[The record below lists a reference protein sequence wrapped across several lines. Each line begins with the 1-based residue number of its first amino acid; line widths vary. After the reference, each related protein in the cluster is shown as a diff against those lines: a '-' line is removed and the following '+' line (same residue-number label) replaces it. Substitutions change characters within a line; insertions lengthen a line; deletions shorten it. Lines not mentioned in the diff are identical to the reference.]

1 VRGGARIAQHWKQSG
16 ALRRGFY
23 RAPDL
28 DWIGETLRA
37 IDLRSDTFTLPS
49 HKMLETILGADLG
62 DDVEREDPTVN
73 KLQETAAAM
82 FGAEDALLVSSGTM
96 GNLVAMLTHCR
107 RGDEIILESEAHM
120 YYYEVGGMSAL
131 VGAIPH
137 LIKGENGVF
146 TPGQVQRS
154 LRPGDPL
161 HYPPSRLLEIENT
174 HNRAGGCC
182 WKPSQVQDVS
192 RVAHENGMSVH
203 IDGARIFNACVALDV
218 GPREYMRHV
227 DSLTFCLSK
236 GLSCPIGSI
245 LVGSKEFIEKARV
258 NRKMVGG
265 GMRQA
270 GVIAAPG
277 IYALENMVT
286 RLKEDHDNATY
297 LAKGLA
303 EMGLTIDMRTV
314 QTNIVLGDTTDLGM
328 SEDRMVDLGRSK
340 GVLFFSMG
348 PNKVRL
354 VTHFGITSDD
364 IDETLTRLETVL
376 GGHR

>member
-1 VRGGARIAQHWKQSG
+1 MR
-16 ALRRGFY
+16 
-23 RAPDL
+23 P
-28 DWIGETLRA
+28 

-49 HKMLETILGADLG
+49 REMLETIMEADLG

-73 KLQETAAAM
+73 KLQDMAAKR
-82 FGAEDALLVSSGTM
+82 FGTEAALLVPSGTM
-96 GNLVAMLTHCR
+96 GNLVAMLSHCK
-107 RGDEIILESEAHM
+107 RGDEIILEADAHM

-137 LIKGENGVF
+137 LIKGKNGVF
-146 TPGQVQRS
+146 TPEQVQAA

-182 WKPSQVQDVS
+182 WGPSQVKEVS
-192 RVAHENGMSVH
+192 RLAHDNDMSVH
-203 IDGARIFNACVALDV
+203 IDGARIFNACIALDAS
-218 GPREYMRHV
+218 PKDFMRHV

-245 LVGSKEFIEKARV
+245 IVGNEEFIDKARI

-277 IYALENMVT
+277 IYALENMVS
-286 RLKEDHDNATY
+286 RLKEDHDNAKR
-297 LAKGLA
+297 LAVGLA
-303 EMGLTIDMRTV
+303 DLGLGIEMTTV
-314 QTNIVLGDTTDLGM
+314 QTNLILADTTGIGRK
-328 SEDRMVDLGRSK
+328 EEEMVELGRK
-340 GVLFFSMG
+340 AGVLFFTMG
-348 PNKVRL
+348 HNKVRF
-354 VTHFGITSDD
+354 VTHYGITKQEV
-364 IDETLTRLETVL
+364 DEALARLENAL
-376 GGHR
+376 GKKR